1 MNDSSLMHYIQ
12 KVLKGYCDDTYTAQK
27 TKKLLASEGV
37 SVNLKT
43 CWTLNKAEVEYKNKL
58 YTIDV

>member
-1 MNDSSLMHYIQ
+1 MNDSLLELVASILYCHSTGKYTT
-12 KVLKGYCDDTYTAQK
+12 KVAKILLKD
-27 TKKLLASEGV
+27 EGV

-58 YTIDV
+58 YTIEV